1 MRYFSYFIIENI
13 STFLG
18 KFTKVPKPLSD
29 ATSAFGVHS
38 VVCCPDHQPDPADV
52 EPEEEEYNY
61 DDSDYDSG
69 YDYDYDFIAPSPPPK
84 VCVVLVL
91 VHTNEISSIPD
102 I

>member
-38 VVCCPDHQPDPADV
+38 VVCCPDHQPDPADI
-52 EPEEEEYNY
+52 EAEEEEEEYNY
-61 DDSDYDSG
+61 DDSG
-69 YDYDYDFIAPSPPPK
+69 YDYNYDFIEPSPPPK
-84 VCVVLVL
+84 VCVVLYL
-91 VHTNEISSIPD
+91 YKWY
-102 I
+102 

>member
-52 EPEEEEYNY
+52 EPEEEEEEYNY
-61 DDSDYDSG
+61 DDSDYDLG
-69 YDYDYDFIAPSPPPK
+69 DDYNYDFIAPSPPPM
-84 VCVVLVL
+84 VCVVLCL
-91 VHTNEISSIPD
+91 YK
-102 I
+102 